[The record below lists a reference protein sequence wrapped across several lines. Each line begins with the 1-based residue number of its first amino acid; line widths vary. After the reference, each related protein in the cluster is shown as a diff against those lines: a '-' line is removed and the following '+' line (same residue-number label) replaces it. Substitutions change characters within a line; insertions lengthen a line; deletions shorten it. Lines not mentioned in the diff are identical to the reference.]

1 MRLRYILSEVFTGLW
16 RNVTM
21 TIAMIIT
28 MALSLGMLGG
38 GILLFWQVDRMEKFF
53 FARVEVSIFLKADVT
68 DEQRSALDSEL
79 RGDPL
84 VAKNGVTYESREEAY
99 NNFKQLYRDSPDLVE
114 SVKPDTLPESFRVKL
129 KDPEKFKEISER
141 YKDKAGVDDIVD
153 QKELLGRVFDI
164 LGSLQTSALL
174 VAIFMGAAALLLVA
188 NTIQVAAYSKRR
200 EVAVMKLVGASNWF
214 IQAPFVLE
222 AVFAGLI
229 GAIIAFGFLM
239 VGWWVLF
246 STGGSLE
253 SLETVLT
260 PVEWTSVLLMLPILA
275 GIAALVSAVTG
286 WVTLRFY
293 VRV

>member
-1 MRLRYILSEVFTGLW
+1 MRMRYILSEVFTGLW

-68 DEQRSALDSEL
+68 DDQRSALDSAL
-79 RGDPL
+79 RGDSL
-84 VAKNGVTYESREEAY
+84 VDQVTYESKEEAY

-174 VAIFMGAAALLLVA
+174 VAIFMGVAALLLVA

-229 GAIIAFGFLM
+229 GSIIAFGFLM
-239 VGWWVLF
+239 IGWWVLF
-246 STGGSLE
+246 SKGGSLE

-275 GIAALVSAVTG
+275 GISALVSAVTG

>member
-1 MRLRYILSEVFTGLW
+1 MRVRYILSEVFTGLW

-53 FARVEVSIFLKADVT
+53 FARVEVSIFLKADIT
-68 DEQRSALDSEL
+68 EEQRSALDQEL
-79 RGDPL
+79 RADPL
-84 VAKNGVTYESREEAY
+84 VATNGVTYESREEAY

-174 VAIFMGAAALLLVA
+174 VAIFMGVAALLLVA

-239 VGWWVLF
+239 IGWWVLF
-246 STGGSLE
+246 SQGGSLE

-260 PVEWTSVLLMLPILA
+260 PVEWTSVLFMLPILA
-275 GIAALVSAVTG
+275 GIATVVSAVTG

>member
-1 MRLRYILSEVFTGLW
+1 MRWRYILSEVFTGLW

-53 FARVEVSIFLKADVT
+53 FARVEVSIFLKADIT
-68 DEQRSALDSEL
+68 DEQRSALDQEL
-79 RGDPL
+79 RADPL
-84 VAKNGVTYESREEAY
+84 VATNGVTYESREEAY

-174 VAIFMGAAALLLVA
+174 VAIFMGVAALLLVA

-229 GAIIAFGFLM
+229 GSIIAFGFLM
-239 VGWWVLF
+239 IGWWVLF
-246 STGGSLE
+246 SKGGSLE

-275 GIAALVSAVTG
+275 GISALVSAVTG

>member
-1 MRLRYILSEVFTGLW
+1 MRVKYVLSEVFTGLW

-28 MALSLGMLGG
+28 MAVSLTMLGG
-38 GILLFWQVDRMEKFF
+38 GLMLFWQIDRMENFF
-53 FARVEVSIFLKADVT
+53 FARVEVSIFLKADIT
-68 DEQRSALDSEL
+68 QEQRTALDEEL
-79 RGDPL
+79 RADPL
-84 VAKNGVTYESREEAY
+84 VDSVEYESKQQAY
-99 NNFKQLYRDSPDLVE
+99 DNFTQLYEDSPDLVE

-129 KDPEKFKEISER
+129 NNPEKFKEISER
-141 YKDKAGVDDIVD
+141 YQDKAGVDDIVD
-153 QKELLGRVFDI
+153 QKELLGRVFSI
-164 LGSLQTSALL
+164 LGSIQSGALI
-174 VAIFMGAAALLLVA
+174 VSIFQGVAALLLVA

-229 GAIIAFGFLM
+229 GAILAFAFLFT
-239 VGWWVLF
+239 GWWVMF
-246 STGGSLE
+246 SEGGRLE

-260 PVEWTSVLLMLPILA
+260 PVRWQDVLLMLPILA
-275 GIAALVSAVTG
+275 GISALVSAVTG
-286 WVTLRFY
+286 WITLRFY